1 MTEARRAAILRIA
14 GDLRNTFFPGDNP
27 GETPEIVAER
37 DEDGEIIVYRLFVAA
52 DCTIARVPARDCEN
66 ESLLP
71 VAEAIAGAGQAI
83 LDLFAEN
90 AALRADLAAIRG
102 YADQCE
108 AARCGRNL

>member
-14 GDLRNTFFPGDNP
+14 GDLRNAC
-27 GETPEIVAER
+27 IVVER
-37 DEDGEIIVYRLFVAA
+37 DEDGEITAYRLFVAA
-52 DCTIARVPARDCEN
+52 DCTIARVPARDCES

-90 AALRADLAAIRG
+90 ADLRADLAAIRG